1 MPTETLHTSHSFAAN
16 HSGALLSEMKINEL
30 NSFLSPMHV
39 WSIDGFN
46 SNKTYYPIENTKSAI
61 TQTVLNN
68 CINSYPFTYDKFEV
82 AFFSNHTNDKY

>member
-1 MPTETLHTSHSFAAN
+1 MPTETKHTSHSFAAN
-16 HSGALLSEMKINEL
+16 LSGSLLSEMKINEL
-30 NSFLSPMHV
+30 KGFMSPMQV

-46 SNKTYYPIENTKSAI
+46 SNAAYYPNEKNKSAI
-61 TQTVLNN
+61 TQTVLND